1 MDWSRTK
8 DRIVSA
14 SQDGHLIVWNAL
26 TSQKTHAIKLV
37 CSWVIACAFS
47 SNGHI
52 VACGGLDSVCSVY
65 TLNSQ
70 YDQEI
75 PDPKILSGHKGYISC
90 CKFVPN
96 NDAQIITSSGD
107 HTCAL
112 WESESCQKI
121 SVFGGD
127 ASSGHRGDV
136 LRYSL
141 LTRCYSLHFGMS
153 SETCICRKVQ
163 KNLANS

>member
-1 MDWSRTK
+1 MDWSREK

-26 TSQKTHAIKLV
+26 TSQKTHLIKLI
-37 CSWVIACAFS
+37 CSWVMACAFS
-47 SNGHI
+47 PSGNA

-65 TLNSQ
+65 TLNSLYEQ
-70 YDQEI
+70 GM
-75 PDPKILSGHKGYISC
+75 PDPKILNGHKGYISC

-112 WESESCQKI
+112 WELESSQKI

-127 ASSGHRGDV
+127 ASSGHSGDV
-136 LRYSL
+136 LR
-141 LTRCYSLHFGMS
+141 
-153 SETCICRKVQ
+153 
-163 KNLANS
+163 